1 MAFFSPSSPPNKEKK
16 CPSKQRM
23 SAAPPAPTVPT
34 GWEAIY
40 DANYSR
46 YYFHSDSTGESVWE
60 VPSEP
65 SLPATNNN
73 NNNPGNNQDND
84 RGNDQGYDRGRG
96 TGTGNGEGGHHPRER
111 SRSRERGGYQ
121 QQNNNQ
127 GYRQNDGYQQGGY
140 QQGNQGYQQGG
151 YQQGGGRGD
160 PRGQY
165 NNNNNNYNNNNYH
178 NNNNNNNGGNG
189 GGNFHRQQY
198 QSNNNGYQQSQTDKH
213 VEREPDWQGERRD
226 GDWDCPQ
233 CNGHNYSNKTHC
245 FKCRLPRPAEFGRG
259 NPNGRGG
266 GPPPAPRRENNNRAD
281 NNRDANGYS
290 TVKAAIV
297 PLRPGDWNC
306 GACKSHNF
314 ARNNSCFRC
323 RGPVH
328 DGQRVGNDG
337 TVGTGY
343 EPPSKANNYHK
354 DFDINNIK
362 KNTTTTNNSNNNN
375 TDQQNGKHDC
385 SVCRLSF
392 QELRPW
398 LTHVKNKGD
407 RAHTSWRSK
416 NQKKLIEAE
425 QELNGDGP
433 VLSDLRAKIEAAKS
447 SILSNN
453 SSSSS
458 INGDSSSN
466 NSNNTNNTNSNS
478 SSSSSSS
485 SNDDSTISSS
495 SISSNS
501 SSNNGNETKESSI
514 SDDKNEQAEGAAEG
528 VVEKVKVDKLINE
541 EE

>member
-1 MAFFSPSSPPNKEKK
+1 
-16 CPSKQRM
+16 M

-73 NNNPGNNQDND
+73 NNQRNNQDND

-140 QQGNQGYQQGG
+140 QQGNQGYQQGGYQQGGYQQGG

-362 KNTTTTNNSNNNN
+362 KNNTTTNNSNNNN

-466 NSNNTNNTNSNS
+466 NSNNTNNTNNTNSNS